1 MTEFKVGDLLIE
13 NWNLSPEDRCR
24 LSWIPR
30 LAVAMKGANA
40 TSDHPIPVLID
51 GQIIWVRP
59 CLWKV
64 LASTR
69 DDLCKPVGSD
79 V

>member
-1 MTEFKVGDLLIE
+1 MEFNVGDLLIE
-13 NWNLSPEDRCR
+13 NWNLSPEDRRR
-24 LSWIPR
+24 LDWVPR
-30 LAVAMKGANA
+30 LAVAMQGADA

-51 GQIIWVRP
+51 GKIIWVQP
-59 CLWKV
+59 YLWKV
-64 LASTR
+64 AQEAL